1 MQPKKPEQPPLEDV
15 DTGGGTGVTLIV
27 GGLILLLVIALIA
40 LMYLTFSN

>member
-1 MQPKKPEQPPLEDV
+1 VQPKKPEQPPLEEV

-40 LMYLTFSN
+40 LMYLTFSD

>member
-1 MQPKKPEQPPLEDV
+1 VQPKKPEEPPLEEV